1 MLRSSRAQSGRN
13 RGMNLGSSIYVLTLI
28 LGRIEGGIGYN
39 LGPWE
44 QHALAKRGHTAPSEK
59 SIPILGSKG
68 LQ

>member
-1 MLRSSRAQSGRN
+1 
-13 RGMNLGSSIYVLTLI
+13 MNLGSSIYVLTLI
-28 LGRIEGGIGYN
+28 LGRIEGGIRYN

-44 QHALAKRGHTAPSEK
+44 QHALASRGHTAPSEK